1 MKKTVFGIALLAILA
16 VLVMSATANEVYFV
30 PQDSSCDPS
39 ETVTVWVMANITHAP
54 GSMDLTKWGGFQV
67 NVTYLVNIGNVT
79 EVTKNETGN
88 PYNCDYWGWHRYGD
102 TIWVTGAYD
111 DPCAPFGVYKL
122 AELTIEGVN
131 QGVTPLAFAFEQP
144 RKSNIFDD
152 LGGDLPDQLWTDGTF
167 TCGNPPPVVTFTK
180 PLPEGWNLISLPL
193 TATDN
198 SVGTVLS
205 GVTQNAVKRYDAT
218 TKLFEEATTMDPG
231 VGYFV
236 HVTESGGS
244 TWSYQG
250 SPVTSTNPGL
260 TSGLN
265 MIGAP
270 NCTMDVS
277 AAMGSA
283 DYRYVAR
290 WNAAAQEYEV
300 YNPLAPSVF
309 HGFTEMAAG
318 EGYFV
323 SAKSDCALN
332 INCPG

>member
-1 MKKTVFGIALLAILA
+1 MNQKIVFGILLAILT
-16 VLVMSATANEVYFV
+16 VLTAPAAAQNCFYLV
-30 PQDSSCDPS
+30 PENSSCD
-39 ETVTVWVMANITHAP
+39 EVGCTTTVWVMLNSTYTGDYAVDGGSCSIDFDPAVVNITNVEEGTDPNWIQWKLWHMGTYVHISFGDFGLTPGYSGEIQLGKMTVECKTLGVSPLEFVDHYPDYILQVVDHA
-54 GSMDLTKWGGFQV
+54 GDIT
-67 NVTYLVNIGNVT
+67 T
-79 EVTKNETGN
+79 ENYTVKN
-88 PYNCDYWGWHRYGD
+88 
-102 TIWVTGAYD
+102 
-111 DPCAPFGVYKL
+111 
-122 AELTIEGVN
+122 
-131 QGVTPLAFAFEQP
+131 
-144 RKSNIFDD
+144 
-152 LGGDLPDQLWTDGTF
+152 GTF
-167 TCGNPPPVVTFTK
+167 TCGDIQTFTK
-180 PLPEGWNLISLPL
+180 SLPEGWNLISLPL

-260 TSGLN
+260 KSGLN
-265 MIGAP
+265 MIGVP
-270 NCTMDVS
+270 NCTMSVDT
-277 AAMGSA
+277 AMGTT

-290 WNAAAQEYEV
+290 WNAATQEYEV
-300 YNPLAPSVF
+300 YNPVAPSAF